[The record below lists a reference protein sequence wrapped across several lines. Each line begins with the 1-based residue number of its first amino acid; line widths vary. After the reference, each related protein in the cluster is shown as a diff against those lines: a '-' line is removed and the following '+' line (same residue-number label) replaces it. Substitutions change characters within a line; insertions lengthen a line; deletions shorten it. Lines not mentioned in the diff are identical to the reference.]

1 MPLSLSLS
9 LPPPLFVLLL
19 ARLRL
24 IGAVCLLLAGSGVTL
39 PVVANDAT
47 QLQDPHDVVRHVTTL
62 LSQQLQDAPH
72 SEHAKVVL
80 ESTLLPVID
89 FEFIARTVMGRYRQ
103 QATEQQLALF
113 ADQFRR
119 HLLSQYAALSF
130 LKEVELTVLPAR
142 RPIKSRSRVGVQQL
156 VKTASG
162 QRHTITYTLRRDR
175 HQHWRLVNVVFNGI
189 NLGKA
194 FRSQFERSVRQYDG
208 DIDRAI
214 HQWAAPA
221 PAVVATAP

>member
-1 MPLSLSLS
+1 MLPLLI

-19 ARLRL
+19 VRLRL
-24 IGAVCLLLAGSGVTL
+24 IGVVCLLLVGSGMAFS
-39 PVVANDAT
+39 VVASDAS

-62 LSQQLQDAPH
+62 LSKQLQDAPN
-72 SEHAKVVL
+72 SEHAKVIL

-89 FEFIARTVMGRYRQ
+89 FEFIAKTVMGRYRH

-130 LKEVELTVLPAR
+130 LKQVELTVLPAH
-142 RPIKSRSRVGVQQL
+142 RPMHNRSRVGVQQL

-162 QRHTITYTLRRDR
+162 QRYTITYTLRRDR
-175 HQHWRLVNVVFNGI
+175 HQQWRLVNVVFNGI

-214 HQWAAPA
+214 HQWAVPA
-221 PAVVATAP
+221 SEAVAAAA